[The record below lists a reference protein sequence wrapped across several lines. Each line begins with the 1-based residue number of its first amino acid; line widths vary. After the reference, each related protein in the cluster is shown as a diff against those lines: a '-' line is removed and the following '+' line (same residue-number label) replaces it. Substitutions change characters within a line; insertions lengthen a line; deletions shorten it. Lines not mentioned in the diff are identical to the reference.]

1 MYTQLKPVK
10 LLVKFVDDFTFI
22 ALEIL
27 MDQFYYELLGPRNL
41 VKKEILIRDLADK
54 SIQAETVYSLVSP
67 GTEIAAWK
75 GLPPLRPSKQYPRL
89 IGYCNIARVTKIQHT
104 NLDLKPGDYILT
116 HQSHRS
122 CFSVNDEDI
131 ICSFRDVSD
140 NDLKRLTATYI
151 FHLGYMAL
159 LNGSYFPGDRVAIVA
174 YGAIGYATAQLVK
187 AFGGEPYIFSD
198 HLNSSDAFMHVCKKS
213 DEALSDGLES
223 CFDIVINNS
232 NSWDDHI
239 LSLKLSR
246 VKGCVVMNGF
256 PGREGDLAGENPLA
270 SKFFYD
276 KQLTLKHSGFV
287 FEGDISPADIRY
299 NLKRNME
306 YLSQLVL
313 LSKVEVD
320 KLICSVYDRSQLDHL
335 YKDLEHREI
344 QNYSGVLKW
353 G

>member
-1 MYTQLKPVK
+1 
-10 LLVKFVDDFTFI
+10 
-22 ALEIL
+22 
-27 MDQFYYELLGPRNL
+27 MDQFYYELLEPRIL
-41 VKKEILIRDLADK
+41 IKKEVFIEDLADK
-54 SIQAETVYSLVSP
+54 NVQAETVYSLVSP

-89 IGYCNIARVTKIQHT
+89 MGYCNIARVTRVQHT
-104 NLDLKPGDYILT
+104 KLDLKVGDYILT

-159 LNGSYFPGDRVAIVA
+159 LNGSYFPGDKVAVVA

-187 AFGGEPYIFSD
+187 AFGGVPYIFSD
-198 HLNSSDAFMHVCKKS
+198 HLNLKDSFMRVSKKS
-213 DEALSDGLES
+213 DEALGDGLDGY
-223 CFDIVINNS
+223 FDIVINNS
-232 NSWDDHI
+232 NSWADHF
-239 LSLKLSR
+239 LSLKLAR

-256 PGREGDLAGENPLA
+256 PGREGDLAGDNPLA
-270 SKFFYD
+270 SMFFYD

-306 YLSQLVL
+306 YLSQLIL
-313 LSKVEVD
+313 LNKVEVD
-320 KLICSVYDRSQLDHL
+320 KLVDSVYDSKYLDRL
-335 YKDLEHREI
+335 YQDLEDRKI

-353 G
+353 C

>member
-1 MYTQLKPVK
+1 MYIRLKAGRSPVK
-10 LLVKFVDDFTFI
+10 FIDNFTFI
-22 ALEIL
+22 AMEIL
-27 MDQFYYELLGPRNL
+27 MNQFYYELLEPRRL
-41 VKKEILIRDLADK
+41 VKKEVFIGSLADK
-54 SIQAETVYSLVSP
+54 NIQAETVYSLVSP

-89 IGYCNIARVTKIQHT
+89 MGYCNIARITKVQNT
-104 NLDLKPGDYILT
+104 KLDLKIGDYILT

-122 CFSVNDEDI
+122 CFGVTDEDI
-131 ICSFRDVSD
+131 ICSFRDLSD
-140 NDLKRLTATYI
+140 NDLKSLATTYI

-159 LNGSYFPGDRVAIVA
+159 LNGSYFPGDKVAVVA

-187 AFGGEPYIFSD
+187 AFGGKPYIFSD
-198 HLNSSDAFMHVCKKS
+198 HLNSTDSSMRVYKKS
-213 DEALSDGLES
+213 DEALDDGLDG

-232 NSWDDHI
+232 NSWDDHF
-239 LSLKLSR
+239 LSLKLAR

-256 PGREGDLAGENPLA
+256 PGREDDLPGANPLA

-306 YLSQLVL
+306 YLSQLIL
-313 LSKVEVD
+313 LNKVEVD
-320 KLICSVYDRSQLDHL
+320 KLIDSVYDSDDLDRL
-335 YKDLEHREI
+335 YKDLESRKI

-353 G
+353 R